1 MKQEI
6 KTMLEEA
13 MPMVD
18 FDSDYLF
25 SELDSLSITTIM
37 MMLGDKYGV
46 KLESNDGTP
55 KNLRS
60 LDSIVSLV
68 ESKMKNN

>member
-46 KLESNDGTP
+46 QLESNDVTP
-55 KNLRS
+55 KNFRS

>member
-46 KLESNDGTP
+46 KLESNDVTP
-55 KNLRS
+55 KNFRS

>member
-6 KTMLEEA
+6 KTMLEET

-46 KLESNDGTP
+46 KLESNDVTP
-55 KNLRS
+55 KNFRS